1 MKSGILLNPNS
12 TREHIALNLVQA
24 AQLVGVSTPV
34 MLRLVHSEGF
44 PAFKVGR
51 RWVIPRAA
59 LEGMDNDPLLMGLLT
74 ACMEELERVAKGDAA

>member
-59 LEGMDNDPLLMGLLT
+59 LEGWLT
-74 ACMEELERVAKGDAA
+74 AQAQQRRVFDDAEGA